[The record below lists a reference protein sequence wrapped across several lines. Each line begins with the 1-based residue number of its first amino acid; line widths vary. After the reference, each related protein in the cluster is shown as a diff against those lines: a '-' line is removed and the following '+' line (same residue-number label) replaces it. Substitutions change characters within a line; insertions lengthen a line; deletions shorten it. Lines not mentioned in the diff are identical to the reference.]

1 MSITTPTVP
10 ARRPHQRPMNTEIA
24 ALDLGSVG
32 GVREAIALFARRML
46 EAAAIGHDRDQRT
59 HAATVQALNALL
71 LDMLNT
77 SCPVCQGKG
86 TLDHAACPNTSA
98 HRS

>member
-1 MSITTPTVP
+1 MSASTPTIP
-10 ARRPHQRPMNTEIA
+10 ARRPHQRTVNAEIA
-24 ALDLGSVG
+24 ALDVGSVE
-32 GVREAIALFARRML
+32 GVRGAIGLFARLML

-77 SCPVCQGKG
+77 RCLACRGRG
-86 TLDHAACPNTSA
+86 TLDHDACPNMA
-98 HRS
+98 ARRS

>member
-1 MSITTPTVP
+1 MSTITPTVP
-10 ARRPHQRPMNTEIA
+10 ARRPRRRPVDTEIT
-24 ALDLGSVG
+24 ALHLGSVG
-32 GVREAIALFARRML
+32 GIRDAIDLFARRML

-77 SCPVCQGKG
+77 HCPVCQGKG
-86 TLDHAACPNTSA
+86 TFDRTTCPNIAA

>member
-1 MSITTPTVP
+1 MNTTMPSVP
-10 ARRPHQRPMNTEIA
+10 ARRPHQRTANTRIN
-24 ALDLGSVG
+24 ALDLGRVE
-32 GVREAIALFARRML
+32 GVREAIDLFVSKML
-46 EAAAIGHDRDQRT
+46 KAAAIGHDRDQRT

-77 SCPVCQGKG
+77 SCPVCRGKG
-86 TLDHAACPNTSA
+86 TLDHAVCPNTAA

>member
-1 MSITTPTVP
+1 MSNTTPTVP
-10 ARRPHQRPMNTEIA
+10 ARRPHQRPVNTEIA

-32 GVREAIALFARRML
+32 GIREAIDLFAHRML

-59 HAATVQALNALL
+59 HAATVQALNTLL

-77 SCPVCQGKG
+77 SCPVCRGKG
-86 TLDHAACPNTSA
+86 SLDHDARPNTAA

>member
-1 MSITTPTVP
+1 MSISTPTVS
-10 ARRPHQRPMNTEIA
+10 ARRPHQRHVDTEIA
-24 ALDLGSVG
+24 TLELGSVG
-32 GVREAIALFARRML
+32 GVREAINLFARRML
-46 EAAAIGHDRDQRT
+46 SAAAIGHDRDQRT

-77 SCPVCQGKG
+77 YCSVCRGNG
-86 TLDHAACPNTSA
+86 TLDHAACPNTAA

>member
-1 MSITTPTVP
+1 MSASTPTIS
-10 ARRPHQRPMNTEIA
+10 ARRPHQRTASAEIT
-24 ALDLGSVG
+24 ALDLGSVE

-59 HAATVQALNALL
+59 HAATVQALNVLL
-71 LDMLNT
+71 LDMLST
-77 SCPVCQGKG
+77 RCPDCRGRG
-86 TLDHAACPNTSA
+86 TLDHDACPNMAA

>member
-1 MSITTPTVP
+1 MSNTTPSFRT
-10 ARRPHQRPMNTEIA
+10 RRSHQQPVNTEIA

-32 GVREAIALFARRML
+32 GVREAIDLFARKML

-59 HAATVQALNALL
+59 HAATVQALNTLL

-77 SCPVCQGKG
+77 GCPVCRGKG
-86 TLDHAACPNTSA
+86 TLDHAACPNTAA
-98 HRS
+98 HHS

>member
-10 ARRPHQRPMNTEIA
+10 ARRPDQRLVDTEIA
-24 ALDLGSVG
+24 ALDPGSVG
-32 GVREAIALFARRML
+32 GVRKAIYLFTRKML

-59 HAATVQALNALL
+59 HAVTVQALDALL
-71 LDMLNT
+71 LDMLST
-77 SCPVCQGKG
+77 HCPACQGKG
-86 TLDHAACPNTSA
+86 TPDHAACPNTSA

>member
-1 MSITTPTVP
+1 MSTATPSAP
-10 ARRPHQRPMNTEIA
+10 AHRPRRRPVDTEISS
-24 ALDLGSVG
+24 LDLGSAG
-32 GVREAIALFARRML
+32 GVREAIDLFARRML

-59 HAATVQALNALL
+59 HAVTVQALNALL

-77 SCPVCQGKG
+77 RCPLCSGKG
-86 TLDHAACPNTSA
+86 TFDRDACPNAAA

>member
-1 MSITTPTVP
+1 MSTTTPTVH
-10 ARRPHQRPMNTEIA
+10 ARRPRQQPVDTEIA

-32 GVREAIALFARRML
+32 GIREAIDLFARRML
-46 EAAAIGHDRDQRT
+46 KAAAIGHDRDQRT

-77 SCPVCQGKG
+77 RCPVCRGKG
-86 TLDHAACPNTSA
+86 TLDHAACPNTAA
-98 HRS
+98 HSS

>member
-1 MSITTPTVP
+1 MSSTTSTVP
-10 ARRPHQRPMNTEIA
+10 AHRPRRRPLDTEIA

-32 GVREAIALFARRML
+32 GVREAIDLFARKML
-46 EAAAIGHDRDQRT
+46 DAAAIRHDRDQRT
-59 HAATVQALNALL
+59 HAVTVQALNALL

-77 SCPVCQGKG
+77 RCTVCSGKG
-86 TLDHAACPNTSA
+86 TSDGVTCPNTAA

>member
-1 MSITTPTVP
+1 MSTTTSTVP
-10 ARRPHQRPMNTEIA
+10 AHRPHRRPVDTEIA

-32 GVREAIALFARRML
+32 GVRDAIGLFARKML
-46 EAAAIGHDRDQRT
+46 KAAGIRHDRDQRT

-77 SCPVCQGKG
+77 RCPVCRGEG
-86 TLDHAACPNTSA
+86 TSGHATCPNTAA
-98 HRS
+98 HGS